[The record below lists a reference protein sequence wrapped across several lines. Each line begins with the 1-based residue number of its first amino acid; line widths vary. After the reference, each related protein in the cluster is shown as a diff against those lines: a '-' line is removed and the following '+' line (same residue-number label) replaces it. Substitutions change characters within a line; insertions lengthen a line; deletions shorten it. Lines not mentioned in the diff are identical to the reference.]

1 MIEEALRPG
10 ARSTGRCQS
19 RSEASIIRWFGTP
32 ARRSRPRDAERVG
45 FVLYG
50 RAVAASRDPAFYTE
64 PPEGL
69 AVADTLDG
77 RFDMICL
84 HVALLSRRLIAG
96 TRVAGASD
104 AGAVLAQAVFDAM
117 FTDMDQCLREGGVG
131 DPGVPRRVRAMWEA
145 YHGRARAYGGAL
157 DDADR
162 AALSAAMLRNI
173 WRGRDGA
180 GPQAERLAAWAMRQ
194 DAALAAQP
202 ETELTAGRPR
212 FLAAGDIRRG
222 AGER

>member
-1 MIEEALRPG
+1 M
-10 ARSTGRCQS
+10 
-19 RSEASIIRWFGTP
+19 
-32 ARRSRPRDAERVG
+32 
-45 FVLYG
+45 
-50 RAVAASRDPAFYTE
+50 AASRDPAFYTE

-84 HVALLSRRLIAG
+84 HVALLSRRLL
-96 TRVAGASD
+96 AGAPN
-104 AGAVLAQAVFDAM
+104 AAPVLAQAVFDAM

-157 DDADR
+157 GDADG
-162 AALSAAMLRNI
+162 AALSAALLRNI

-180 GPQAERLAAWAMRQ
+180 GPQADRLAAWAMRQ

-202 ETELTAGRPR
+202 QTELTAGRVR
-212 FLAAGDIRRG
+212 FLPPGDTRRG